1 MLCLPERAVSA
12 LAAEAEITLCHGKQ
26 PLQDN
31 PNNGLPWRGAFLLA
45 QNPVVVY
52 NCGRGPMLLPFIVY
66 VVALVLLLAVAA
78 LVPSVTKVAVVVAL
92 GVALTGA
99 GAILHYF
106 GRYGD
111 SKLRQLVKLY
121 LQRLEQ
127 MHGDFVTRRQVD
139 RQVADLARFIY
150 ESLHVAALALVV
162 KKKQGFIVTDVY
174 GVPPEKVKQLCI
186 GHRDELVRAMET
198 HRSVVSLRKV
208 YAGGKITVPLNEL
221 PFEEAMPVLSGGK
234 CSHFILLA
242 HSTGYPLRLMRPF
255 LLALADQ
262 IGDYRLL
269 EDLLNKHNQQV
280 SRLRKQLDSVNR
292 EKESKSI
299 PPTFDARVM
308 IDAQN
313 RLMRIHN
320 RDQLYEALLR
330 LIKEQFKVDFAV
342 VLLKNQENGNYEAKY
357 DHNVSKELASRL
369 LLPADSG
376 FAADLKNSP
385 GWKRSDQ
392 VANFVKDSVV
402 LQILQ
407 ESGVSA
413 VGALGDV
420 EGSESVMAVGRVKS
434 GFSDEELEAAYSYCC
449 LFNLVLENQAHFE
462 KIEQMS
468 YTDSMTGLYNYR
480 YFYKRLQEEM
490 TRAKRF
496 DRRMAL
502 VIFDIDEFKVFNDT
516 YGHQSGD
523 HLLEQLGSLLAKSVR
538 SIDVVSRYGG
548 EEFCVIMPETSAEDC
563 ANFMDRMRVTMLNHE
578 FRDRFTSEQHRIT
591 VSLGG
596 AIYPNDAQRIDRL
609 IYCADMALL
618 QAKSSGRNKSFMF
631 DEKLLNSRSD
641 RYDKRTKN

>member
-1 MLCLPERAVSA
+1 
-12 LAAEAEITLCHGKQ
+12 
-26 PLQDN
+26 
-31 PNNGLPWRGAFLLA
+31 
-45 QNPVVVY
+45 
-52 NCGRGPMLLPFIVY
+52 
-66 VVALVLLLAVAA
+66 
-78 LVPSVTKVAVVVAL
+78 
-92 GVALTGA
+92 
-99 GAILHYF
+99 
-106 GRYGD
+106 
-111 SKLRQLVKLY
+111 
-121 LQRLEQ
+121 
-127 MHGDFVTRRQVD
+127 
-139 RQVADLARFIY
+139 
-150 ESLHVAALALVV
+150 
-162 KKKQGFIVTDVY
+162 
-174 GVPPEKVKQLCI
+174 
-186 GHRDELVRAMET
+186 
-198 HRSVVSLRKV
+198 
-208 YAGGKITVPLNEL
+208 
-221 PFEEAMPVLSGGK
+221 
-234 CSHFILLA
+234 
-242 HSTGYPLRLMRPF
+242 
-255 LLALADQ
+255 
-262 IGDYRLL
+262 
-269 EDLLNKHNQQV
+269 
-280 SRLRKQLDSVNR
+280 
-292 EKESKSI
+292 
-299 PPTFDARVM
+299 
-308 IDAQN
+308 
-313 RLMRIHN
+313 
-320 RDQLYEALLR
+320 
-330 LIKEQFKVDFAV
+330 
-342 VLLKNQENGNYEAKY
+342 
-357 DHNVSKELASRL
+357 
-369 LLPADSG
+369 
-376 FAADLKNSP
+376 
-385 GWKRSDQ
+385 

-434 GFSDEELEAAYSYCC
+434 GFSDEELEAAYSYCR

-641 RYDKRTKN
+641 RYDKRTNN

>member
-1 MLCLPERAVSA
+1 
-12 LAAEAEITLCHGKQ
+12 
-26 PLQDN
+26 
-31 PNNGLPWRGAFLLA
+31 
-45 QNPVVVY
+45 
-52 NCGRGPMLLPFIVY
+52 MLLPFIVY
-66 VVALVLLLAVAA
+66 VVALVMLLAVAA
-78 LVPSVTKVAVVVAL
+78 LVPSVTKVTVVVAL
-92 GVALTGA
+92 GVVLAGA
-99 GAILHYF
+99 GAMLYYS

-127 MHGDFVTRRQVD
+127 MHSDFISRRQVD
-139 RQVADLARFIY
+139 RQVADLARFIFDAF
-150 ESLHVAALALVV
+150 HITALALVV
-162 KKKQGFIVTDVY
+162 KKKQGYVVTDVH
-174 GVPPEKVKQLCI
+174 GVPPEKIKQLCI
-186 GHRDELVRAMET
+186 SHQDELIRAMET
-198 HRSVVSLRKV
+198 RRSVVPLHKV
-208 YAGGKITVPLNEL
+208 YAGGKITALLSEL
-221 PFEEAMPVLSGGK
+221 PFKEAMPILSGGK
-234 CSHFILLA
+234 CSHLILLT
-242 HSTGYPLRLMRPF
+242 HSTAYPMRLMRPF

-262 IGDYRLL
+262 IGDNRLL
-269 EDLLNKHNQQV
+269 DDLLNKHNQQV
-280 SRLRKQLDSVNR
+280 GRLRRQLDSANR
-292 EKESKSI
+292 EKESKAKS
-299 PPTFDARVM
+299 PVFDARAM
-308 IDAQN
+308 INAQD

-320 RDQLYEALLR
+320 RDQLYESLLQ
-330 LIKEQFKVDFAV
+330 LIKEQFKVDFAA
-342 VLLKNQENGNYEAKY
+342 VLLRKQENGNYEARY
-357 DHNVSKELASRL
+357 GHNMSKELASRL
-369 LLPADSG
+369 FLPADCG
-376 FAADLKNSP
+376 FAADLKNHP

-392 VANFVKDSVV
+392 VADFAPDKAV
-402 LQILQ
+402 QRILQ
-407 ESGVSA
+407 ETGVSA
-413 VGALGDV
+413 IGVLGDI

-434 GFSDEELEAAYSYCC
+434 GFSDEELEAAYSYCR

-563 ANFMDRMRVTMLNHE
+563 SNFMDRMRVTVLNHE

-618 QAKSSGRNKSFMF
+618 QAKSSGRNRSFMF
-631 DEKLLNSRSD
+631 DEKLLSSRSD
-641 RYDKRTKN
+641 RYDKKTNN

>member
-1 MLCLPERAVSA
+1 
-12 LAAEAEITLCHGKQ
+12 
-26 PLQDN
+26 
-31 PNNGLPWRGAFLLA
+31 
-45 QNPVVVY
+45 
-52 NCGRGPMLLPFIVY
+52 
-66 VVALVLLLAVAA
+66 LAVAA
-78 LVPSVTKVAVVVAL
+78 LVPSVTKVTVVVAL

-99 GAILHYF
+99 GAMIYYF

-121 LQRLEQ
+121 LQHLEQ
-127 MHGDFVTRRQVD
+127 MHGDFAARRQVD

-150 ESLHVAALALVV
+150 ESLHVTASALVV
-162 KKKQGFIVTDVY
+162 KKKQGFIVADVH

-186 GHRDELVRAMET
+186 GHRDELVLAMET
-198 HRSVVSLRKV
+198 RRSVVSLRKV
-208 YAGGKITVPLNEL
+208 YTDGKIAVPLREL
-221 PFEEAMPVLSGGK
+221 PFEEAMPILSGGK

-242 HSTGYPLRLMRPF
+242 NSTGYPLRLMRPF

-269 EDLLNKHNQQV
+269 DDLLNKHNQQV
-280 SRLRKQLDSVNR
+280 GKLRRQLDSVNR
-292 EKESKSI
+292 ERESKSI
-299 PPTFDARVM
+299 SPTFDARAM
-308 IDAQN
+308 INAQD

-320 RDQLYEALLR
+320 RDQLYESLLR
-330 LIKEQFKVDFAV
+330 LIKEQLKVDFAV

-357 DHNVSKELASRL
+357 SHNVSKELASRL
-369 LLPADSG
+369 FLPAGSK

-385 GWKRSDQ
+385 DWKRSDQ
-392 VANFVKDSVV
+392 VVEFVKDSAM
-402 LQILQ
+402 LQLLQ
-407 ESGVSA
+407 ETGVSA
-413 VGALGDV
+413 LGTLGDAD
-420 EGSESVMAVGRVKS
+420 GSESVMAVGRVKS
-434 GFSDEELEAAYSYCC
+434 GFSDEELEAAYSYCR

-480 YFYKRLQEEM
+480 YFYKRLQEEI

-496 DRRMAL
+496 DRRLAL

-523 HLLEQLGSLLAKSVR
+523 YLLEQLGSLLAKSVR

-563 ANFMDRMRVTMLNHE
+563 TNFMDRMRVAVLNHE
-578 FRDRFTSEQHRIT
+578 FRDRFTSEKHRIA

-631 DEKLLNSRSD
+631 DEKLLNLRSD
-641 RYDKRTKN
+641 KYDKKTND